1 MKIYPYN
8 VSNIEKIATGYGV
21 SKSLLSGKYTI
32 NDVEIKLSGSQ
43 QHTLNQ
49 LYGQLNNESLTLLIN
64 DGIKMSVKNENG
76 TYSSLTFSQMTDEQK
91 KNAISQTMSNNAKYA
106 KISVLTSS
114 LGYKYYANDSEY
126 NNLVK
131 AGITENVYKKTGK
144 LDGFVK

>member
-1 MKIYPYN
+1 
-8 VSNIEKIATGYGV
+8 
-21 SKSLLSGKYTI
+21 
-32 NDVEIKLSGSQ
+32 
-43 QHTLNQ
+43 
-49 LYGQLNNESLTLLIN
+49 
-64 DGIKMSVKNENG
+64 MSVKNDNG

-106 KISVLTSS
+106 KVSVLTSS